1 MSKTHSRGSST
12 WPRPR
17 GGTAGVS
24 SPVQRF
30 QRDGHWLRGQPGL
43 VALPVLHWGGGGP
56 APAGPRLSEGGLLS
70 SPRGVRLVES
80 KLCEQRRHRPG
91 PGSPPRRRLP
101 APQLLLSQS
110 SVRTDGT
117 PVTHSHAGHRP
128 WSLAEPGRASA
139 AGPSRPLRLWASRE
153 GGPVRP
159 AHVGGARTG
168 RGRSRAGKGTGFLPW
183 LRGLTVQEALG
194 SVSPVGNPS
203 PAPGNRPCALKPSRA
218 RPALARSLSPQKR
231 DPTRSSQQCSTSS
244 RVSARFWGGAPG
256 CPHSHGGNGGRGG
269 GGQVTDPP

>member
-43 VALPVLHWGGGGP
+43 VALPVLHWGGGP

-159 AHVGGARTG
+159 AHVGGQG
-168 RGRSRAGKGTGFLPW
+168 RDGEG
-183 LRGLTVQEALG
+183 
-194 SVSPVGNPS
+194 VG
-203 PAPGNRPCALKPSRA
+203 
-218 RPALARSLSPQKR
+218 LARERGSCPG
-231 DPTRSSQQCSTSS
+231 
-244 RVSARFWGGAPG
+244 FGA
-256 CPHSHGGNGGRGG
+256 
-269 GGQVTDPP
+269 